1 MTRLRVAAAQF
12 ATSDDVGE
20 NLGTC
25 IEMIDEAAD
34 QGAQLV
40 VLPEFCN
47 HLSVYDDAAHCRQV
61 ALEIDGRF
69 VASVAA
75 RARARRAYVVLTAT
89 VRRSDG
95 VTVTNLLL
103 DPDGSLV
110 AQADKQTLMGNER
123 AYLRAGR
130 RVAPVVE
137 TPFGAVGM
145 YSCMDGVTCELP
157 RALAVR
163 GARLLTNSLNSFAL
177 DEASLHVPARAA
189 ENQVFVVAANK
200 VGPLVPADR
209 IEAFG
214 QALGVGAEAL
224 HGAGESQIVAP
235 DGTVVAKAPRHGR
248 HIVSAVIDLAEVER
262 VRAADPMPPRRPE
275 LYAPLARPGCETPA
289 ENTAE
294 TLVAAA
300 AAGPE
305 GVQPALDSGARLI
318 VLPELVD
325 APARIPE
332 GVTVVATRRD
342 GDRHIGMALDAS
354 GVRLEQPQLHRTPRL
369 PWACGDGTGGGLRV
383 LDLRWGRLAVAVGD
397 DIRLPEAARLAAL
410 RGAAVLAVCYHP
422 ARDVDVDLG
431 LVERAAENRLCI
443 VAASPSRPVPGGA
456 LVSPPVDSLWSASRS
471 EPYDGTINTP
481 VVERID
487 PASRYLVGAVHL
499 RRARHREVSRHTD
512 LLEGRSLA
520 AAAVLTASHPS

>member
-1 MTRLRVAAAQF
+1 MTRLHVAAAQF

-20 NLGTC
+20 NLDTC
-25 IEMIDEAAD
+25 LEMIDAAAGA
-34 QGAQLV
+34 GAQLV

-61 ALEIDGRF
+61 ALDLDGPF

-75 RARARRAYVVLTAT
+75 QARARRAYVVLTAT

-103 DPDGSLV
+103 DPDGSLA

-123 AYLRAGR
+123 ACLRPGR
-130 RVAPVVE
+130 GVGPVVD

-145 YSCMDGVTCELP
+145 YSCMDGVTCEVP

-209 IEAFG
+209 IAAFG

-248 HIVSAVIDLAEVER
+248 HIVSAVIDLAEVDR
-262 VRAADPMPPRRPE
+262 VRAADPMPPRRPA
-275 LYAPLARPGCETPA
+275 LYAPLAEAGAGTPA
-289 ENTAE
+289 EHTAE
-294 TLVAAA
+294 RLIAAA
-300 AAGPE
+300 AAGPD
-305 GVQPALDSGARLI
+305 GVKPALESGARLI

-342 GDRHIGMALDAS
+342 GDRHVGLALDAS

-369 PWACGDGTGGGLRV
+369 PWACGDGDGLRF
-383 LDLRWGRLAVAVGD
+383 LDLPWGRLAVAVGD
-397 DIRLPEAARLAAL
+397 DVRLPEVARLAAL

-422 ARDVDVDLG
+422 ARDTDVALD
-431 LVERAAENRLCI
+431 LVERAAENRMCI

-456 LVSPPVDSLWSASRS
+456 LMSPPADSLWSASRS

-481 VVERID
+481 VVQRID
-487 PASRYLVGAVHL
+487 PASRCLVGTVHP

-512 LLEGRSLA
+512 LVEGRSLA
-520 AAAVLTASHPS
+520 AAEVLAGSRPS

>member
-1 MTRLRVAAAQF
+1 MTRLHVAAAQF

-20 NLGTC
+20 NLDTC
-25 IEMIDEAAD
+25 LEMIDEAAD
-34 QGAQLV
+34 GGAQLV

-47 HLSVYDDAAHCRQV
+47 HLSVYHDAAHCRQV
-61 ALEIDGRF
+61 ALDLDGPF

-89 VRRSDG
+89 VRRSYG
-95 VTVTNLLL
+95 VTVANLLL

-123 AYLRAGR
+123 AWLRPGR
-130 RVAPVVE
+130 NIAPVVD

-145 YSCMDGVTCELP
+145 YSCMDGVTCEVP

-209 IEAFG
+209 IAAFG

-248 HIVSAVIDLAEVER
+248 HVVSAVIDLTEVDR
-262 VRAADPMPPRRPE
+262 VRAADPMPPRRSE
-275 LYAPLARPGCETPA
+275 LYAPLARLGSEPPA
-289 ENTAE
+289 DHTAE
-294 TLVAAA
+294 TLVAAT
-300 AAGPE
+300 AAGPD
-305 GVQPALDSGARLI
+305 GVQMALDAGARLI

-332 GVTVVATRRD
+332 GVTVVASRRD

-354 GVRLEQPQLHRTPRL
+354 GVRLEQPQLHPTPRL
-369 PWACGDGTGGGLRV
+369 PWACGDGDGLRV
-383 LDLRWGRLAVAVGD
+383 LDLPWGRLAMAVGD
-397 DIRLPEAARLAAL
+397 DIRLPETARLAAL
-410 RGAAVLAVCYHP
+410 RGVSVLAVCYHP
-422 ARDVDVDLG
+422 ARDADVGLG

-443 VAASPSRPVPGGA
+443 VAASPTHPVSGGA
-456 LVSPPVDSLWSASRS
+456 LLSPPADSLWSASRS

-481 VVERID
+481 VVQRID
-487 PASRYLVGAVHL
+487 PASRCLVGAVHP

-512 LLEGRSLA
+512 LVEGRSLA
-520 AAAVLTASHPS
+520 AAGILAEAPPT

>member
-20 NLGTC
+20 NLDTC
-25 IEMIDEAAD
+25 LEMIDEAAD
-34 QGAQLV
+34 AGARLV

-61 ALEIDGRF
+61 ALDLDGRF

-95 VTVTNLLL
+95 VTVANLLL
-103 DPDGSLV
+103 DPEGRMV

-123 AYLRAGR
+123 AFLRPGRGAG
-130 RVAPVVE
+130 PVVD

-145 YSCMDGVTCELP
+145 YSCMDGVTCEVP

-209 IEAFG
+209 IAAFG

-235 DGTVVAKAPRHGR
+235 DGTAVAKAPRHGR
-248 HIVSAVIDLAEVER
+248 HIVSAVIDLAEVDR
-262 VRAADPMPPRRPE
+262 VRAADPMPLRRP
-275 LYAPLARPGCETPA
+275 
-289 ENTAE
+289 
-294 TLVAAA
+294 
-300 AAGPE
+300 
-305 GVQPALDSGARLI
+305 
-318 VLPELVD
+318 
-325 APARIPE
+325 
-332 GVTVVATRRD
+332 
-342 GDRHIGMALDAS
+342 
-354 GVRLEQPQLHRTPRL
+354 
-369 PWACGDGTGGGLRV
+369 GL
-383 LDLRWGRLAVAVGD
+383 
-397 DIRLPEAARLAAL
+397 
-410 RGAAVLAVCYHP
+410 
-422 ARDVDVDLG
+422 
-431 LVERAAENRLCI
+431 
-443 VAASPSRPVPGGA
+443 
-456 LVSPPVDSLWSASRS
+456 
-471 EPYDGTINTP
+471 
-481 VVERID
+481 
-487 PASRYLVGAVHL
+487 
-499 RRARHREVSRHTD
+499 
-512 LLEGRSLA
+512 
-520 AAAVLTASHPS
+520 